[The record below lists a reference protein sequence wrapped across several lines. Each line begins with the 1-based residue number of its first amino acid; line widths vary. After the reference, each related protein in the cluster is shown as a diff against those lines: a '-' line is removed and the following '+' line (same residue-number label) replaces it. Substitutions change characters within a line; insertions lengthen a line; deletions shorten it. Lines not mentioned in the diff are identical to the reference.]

1 LRRSPGCAGR
11 PLANSKGRTSEA
23 NSTAEGDP
31 ARQHPSGQ
39 LDPSQ
44 CNGRRLVQKAL
55 PLDLAT
61 RQPASTNRLRL
72 CPRARCPAR
81 KSSRRA
87 RGGPTGGV
95 FVTGT
100 MRRRPRD
107 RLPAGAQQ
115 QLADGGPSSLDGRAL
130 PLLSSPQTP
139 ISLTHTHTPPSHTS
153 TQHHA
158 VCPRPAHRPQGLRP
172 ALARRPD
179 RLRHRRRPRHVS
191 RPSRHLS
198 PPNSFG
204 RGHRVVPG
212 LDPLSDAARARI
224 AQAVVL
230 RLAERAPSTPCA
242 SSSAR
247 PRLDKPG
254 PPC

>member
-61 RQPASTNRLRL
+61 CQPALTHRLRL
-72 CPRARCPAR
+72 CARARCPAR
-81 KSSRRA
+81 KGSRRT

-130 PLLSSPQTP
+130 PLLSSPPTP
-139 ISLTHTHTPPSHTS
+139 ISLSHTP
-153 TQHHA
+153 
-158 VCPRPAHRPQGLRP
+158 L
-172 ALARRPD
+172 
-179 RLRHRRRPRHVS
+179 
-191 RPSRHLS
+191 
-198 PPNSFG
+198 
-204 RGHRVVPG
+204 
-212 LDPLSDAARARI
+212 PLTP
-224 AQAVVL
+224 
-230 RLAERAPSTPCA
+230 APSTMQ
-242 SSSAR
+242 SALA
-247 PRLDKPG
+247 PLIG
-254 PPC
+254 PKVCVPPSLVGRTAFVTGGALGM